1 MKKAFLFLLFSDSLI
16 TCSSLPGF
24 QDIMSFPFYIG
35 IGVIFVQVMFKQP
48 FI

>member
-1 MKKAFLFLLFSDSLI
+1 MKKAFLFLRFSDSLI

-24 QDIMSFPFYIG
+24 QDIMSFPFYTG